1 MEPQD
6 QTSRIELRRYWPAV
20 RRNLWVVALPVA
32 LGVAAALVYSKSQT
46 PLYESD
52 ALVRAFNTAVASP
65 NEAGRVDPLREI
77 GIQVLY
83 AQSPQIKQ
91 EANARLGPD
100 AKKVS
105 SVSAASVLDAD
116 AIQFAAQAP
125 RKDIAQRAAQAYA
138 EVFIA
143 KRRDAETTPLLD
155 QAKKLRVDA
164 GAAKDEITSL
174 DQQITAAEPKP
185 SLDPSGRLFL
195 PPASEQVKS
204 LNTQRDA
211 DAARADSN
219 LKQADQLELEAVTH
233 QNAINLVSPASKPDI
248 PVVPATLRNL
258 VIAIGLGFLIGLG
271 SAVVRER
278 LDNRIHGVG
287 DLDRIAGTGFVV
299 PVPKSKR
306 EVALVDDRGAQAEA
320 YRSLRAYLLFANGD
334 ERPRSLL
341 FTTPDSVDDVSGMSG
356 ARLAVSLARAGA
368 NVALVDAD
376 LRSSRLREA
385 FGVKPK
391 GDGLA
396 GVLRS
401 TGSGQDVIHKIDIPG
416 SGNLDFVDSG
426 GPVDN
431 PGELLFSSRAFAVFE
446 QLKSN
451 YEYLVING
459 PPVLAA
465 ADGLPL
471 ARWVDG
477 VVLVTRAGHVDAG
490 SVEESLDELRAVSA
504 PVLGTVLTDA
514 TVKGRRSGWA
524 DDAAGHER
532 GGGGPRA
539 AVGRAPSTDK
549 TVERHRGD
557 VTAHRSRR

>member
-1 MEPQD
+1 MDSQD

-20 RRNLWVVALPVA
+20 RRNAWVVALPIVLA
-32 LGVAAALVYSKSQT
+32 VVAALAYSKSQT
-46 PLYESD
+46 PLYQSD

-83 AQSPQIKQ
+83 AQSPELKN
-91 EANARLGPD
+91 EANARLGAD
-100 AKKVS
+100 AKKIS

-116 AIQFAAQAP
+116 AIQFSAQAP
-125 RKDIAQRAAQAYA
+125 RKDLAQRAAQAYA

-143 KRRDAETTPLLD
+143 KRRDAETTPLVD
-155 QAKKLRVDA
+155 QAKKLRADA
-164 GAAKDEITSL
+164 ATSNDEVASL
-174 DQQITAAEPKP
+174 TRQIADAEPKP
-185 SLDPSGRLFL
+185 TLDPSGRLFL
-195 PPASEQVKS
+195 PPPSEQVKS
-204 LNTQRDA
+204 LTSQRDA
-211 DAARADSN
+211 AAARIDSN

-233 QNAINLVSPASKPDI
+233 QNAINLVSPASRPDA
-248 PVVPATLRNL
+248 PVVPATFRNL

-271 SAVVRER
+271 IAVVRER
-278 LDNRIHGVG
+278 LDNRIHGVT
-287 DLDRIAGTGFVV
+287 DLERIAGTGFVV

-320 YRSLRAYLLFANGD
+320 YRSLRAYLLFANGH

-341 FTTPDSVDDVSGMSG
+341 FTTPDSADDVSGLSG

-385 FGVKPK
+385 FGVRPK
-391 GDGLA
+391 GEGLA

-446 QLKSN
+446 QLKSS

-477 VVLVTRAGHVDAG
+477 VVLVTRAGHVDAS

-514 TVKGRRSGWA
+514 DVKRRRSDWA
-524 DDAAGHER
+524 DDAAASGPGR
-532 GGGGPRA
+532 SPRA
-539 AVGRAPSTDK
+539 EVGRAPSTDK
-549 TVERHRGD
+549 AVERHRGD
-557 VTAHRSRR
+557 LSTHKSRP